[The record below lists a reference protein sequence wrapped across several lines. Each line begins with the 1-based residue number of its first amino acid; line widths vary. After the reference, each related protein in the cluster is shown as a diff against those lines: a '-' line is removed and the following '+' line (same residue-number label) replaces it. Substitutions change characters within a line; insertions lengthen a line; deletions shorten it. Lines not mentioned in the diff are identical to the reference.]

1 MPTKV
6 TSININGC
14 HRDIVV
20 ENDVTMMTEYAN
32 GATGTFITCTHDPIG
47 TDRLE
52 IDLDAGKIV
61 VENSEKA
68 TVYRMTKDGK
78 RVNEDYLNENVTM
91 MELMMLT
98 RSNGGSGLYETE
110 TFENTDGWGIQHGT
124 VMENFALHV
133 LTGSPLLAPGEDG
146 IMGVNLA
153 NASQLSAWLG
163 KTVELP
169 VDPELYAAEL
179 NKRIAAEGKFPVR
192 D

>member
-1 MPTKV
+1 M
-6 TSININGC
+6 
-14 HRDIVV
+14 
-20 ENDVTMMTEYAN
+20 
-32 GATGTFITCTHDPIG
+32 
-47 TDRLE
+47 
-52 IDLDAGKIV
+52 

-98 RSNGGSGLYETE
+98 RSNGGGGLYETE